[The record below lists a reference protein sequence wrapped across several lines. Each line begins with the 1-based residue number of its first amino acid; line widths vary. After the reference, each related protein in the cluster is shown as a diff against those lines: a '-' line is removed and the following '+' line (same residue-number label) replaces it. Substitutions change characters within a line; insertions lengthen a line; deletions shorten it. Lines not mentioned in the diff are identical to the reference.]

1 MASCAA
7 PGCTRNLPPRA
18 AAGRERAYCSDTC
31 RARANRLVKHFQ
43 LADDVA
49 SLARTSTEQ
58 GLISALALLPDAAL
72 VIVQNALSQSFQAHS
87 YANGVTE

>member
-1 MASCAA
+1 
-7 PGCTRNLPPRA
+7 
-18 AAGRERAYCSDTC
+18 
-31 RARANRLVKHFQ
+31 VKHFQ